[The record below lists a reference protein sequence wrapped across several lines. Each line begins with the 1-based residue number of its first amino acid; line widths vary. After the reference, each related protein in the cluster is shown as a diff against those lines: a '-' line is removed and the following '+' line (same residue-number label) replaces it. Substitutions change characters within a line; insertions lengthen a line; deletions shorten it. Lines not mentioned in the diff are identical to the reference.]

1 MSIAGSAEKRFTKL
15 LNDIAKV
22 GPNKRALRAAHELCA
37 SYPGQPAAWHA
48 LGAVAMECGD
58 FAQARLAFERALVL
72 APDDLDLLSR
82 LGMVLSALGLHDAA
96 VATLERAVAK
106 APSVPQLWNNLGNV
120 RSLRDGKNA
129 GGTSDI
135 DAFRRAIDLDPG
147 FNQAR
152 MNLARALLQRGT
164 IDEAERHWQRCLGDP
179 ACRRDAALGLIE
191 CSVAQARNAQVQTL
205 VREHGAMPELAQDAL
220 FYANYDDALSPGL
233 LAQRHSAWGAKIAQ
247 AGRTRKFAPVN
258 LGGTR
263 GLRIGLLSPD
273 LRRHPVAWFVRPLLE
288 GTAQD
293 ETQLHLYFDAPRG
306 DAISDTLAARAAGWH
321 PVASLD
327 EDDLAAK
334 LRADRIDLLVD
345 LTGHTQGN
353 RLPAFAR
360 RLAPYQ
366 ATWLG
371 YPHST
376 GLRAVDFRLVDAIT
390 DPPGIAEPFNTET
403 LLHIDGCFVC
413 YGPPED
419 APAIFERAADAPIV
433 FGSANNFLKVGPATI
448 ALWADILAAVPQARL
463 LLRYNRLFEHAAA
476 RENVQKLF
484 AARNV
489 DPARLDFR
497 GRSED
502 PFDFYREVDIALDPL
517 NYNGTT
523 TTCETLWMGV
533 PVVTLRGDRHAAR
546 VGASL
551 LTAAGLPQ
559 LVAEDATSCVA
570 LAAQL
575 AAEVGHWRA
584 TRAQMR
590 ATLAHSRLLD
600 AKGFA
605 RSWRA
610 AIDAGLAQRV

>member
-1 MSIAGSAEKRFTKL
+1 MSIAGSAEKRFDKL
-15 LNDIAKV
+15 LKDIAKT
-22 GPNKRALRAAHELCA
+22 GPTKRSLRTAQELCTA
-37 SYPGQPAAWHA
+37 YPGQPAAWHA

-58 FAQARLAFERALVL
+58 FAQARTAFERALGL
-72 APDDLDLLSR
+72 APADLDLASR
-82 LGMVLSALGLHDAA
+82 LGMVLSALGQHDAA
-96 VATLERAVAK
+96 AEMLERAVAK

-120 RSLRDGKNA
+120 RALRDGRTV
-129 GGTSDI
+129 GSMSEI
-135 DAFRRAIDLDPG
+135 DAFRRAIALDPA

-152 MNLARALLQRGT
+152 LNLARALLQRGD
-164 IDEAERHWQRCLGDP
+164 IDEAQRHWLHCLGDP

-191 CSVAQARNAQVQTL
+191 CSVAQARNAQVQAL
-205 VREHGAMPELAQDAL
+205 LREHGSMPEIAQDAL
-220 FYANYDDALSPGL
+220 FYANYDETLSPTA

-247 AGRTRKFAPVN
+247 ATRTRKFGPVN

-263 GLRIGLLSPD
+263 GLRVGLLSPD

-288 GTAQD
+288 GTVQD
-293 ETQLHLYFDAPRG
+293 ETQIHLYFDAPRG
-306 DAISDTLAARAAGWH
+306 DAISETLAARAAGWH
-321 PVASLD
+321 AVANLD

-390 DPPGIAEPFNTET
+390 DPPSIAEPFNTET

-433 FGSANNFLKVGPATI
+433 FGSANNFLKVGPKTI
-448 ALWADILAAVPQARL
+448 ALWAEILAKVPQGRL
-463 LLRYNRLFEHAAA
+463 LLRYNRLFENAAA
-476 RENVQKLF
+476 RANVQALF
-484 AARNV
+484 AAHNI

-502 PFDFYREVDIALDPL
+502 PFAFYREVDIALDPL

-559 LVAEDATSCVA
+559 LVAEDAASYVA
-570 LAAQL
+570 LAAHL
-575 AAEVGHWRA
+575 AEDVGHWRA

-590 ATLAHSRLLD
+590 ATVASSRLLD

>member
-1 MSIAGSAEKRFTKL
+1 MSNAGSAERRFEKL
-15 LNDIAKV
+15 LKDIAKI
-22 GPNKRALRAAHELCA
+22 GPNKRALRAARELCA
-37 SYPGQPAAWHA
+37 AYPGQPAAWHA

-58 FAQARLAFERALVL
+58 FARAREAFEHALVL

-82 LGMVLSALGLHDAA
+82 LGMVLSALGEHDAA
-96 VATLERAVAK
+96 VAALERAVTK

-120 RSLRDGKNA
+120 RALRDGKTA
-129 GGTSDI
+129 TGTLDI
-135 DAFRRAIDLDPG
+135 DAFRRAVELDPG

-152 MNLARALLQRGT
+152 MNLARAVLQRGD
-164 IDEAERHWQRCLGDP
+164 IDEARGHWQRCLDD
-179 ACRRDAALGLIE
+179 RTFKRDAVLGLIE
-191 CSVAQARNAQVQTL
+191 CSVAQAQNAQVQTL
-205 VREHGAMPELAQDAL
+205 VREHDAMPELAQDAL
-220 FYANYDDALSPGL
+220 FYANYDDALSPAA
-233 LAQRHSAWGAKIAQ
+233 LAQRHRAWGAQIAQ
-247 AGRTRKFAPVN
+247 SARTRKFAPVN

-288 GTAQD
+288 AVPD
-293 ETQLHLYFDAPRG
+293 ETQFHLYFDAPRG
-306 DAISDTLAARAAGWH
+306 DAISETLAARAAGWH
-321 PVASLD
+321 PVAGLD

-390 DPPGIAEPFNTET
+390 DPPGIADAFNTET

-413 YGPPED
+413 YGPPQD
-419 APAIFERAADAPIV
+419 APPAFARAADAPLV

-448 ALWADILAAVPQARL
+448 ALWAEILATVPQARL
-463 LLRYNRLFEHAAA
+463 LLRYNRLFENAAA
-476 RENVQKLF
+476 CETVRGLF
-484 AARNV
+484 AAHNI

-559 LVAEDATSCVA
+559 LVAEDAGAYVA

-575 AAEVGHWRA
+575 AEEVGHWRA

-590 ATLAHSRLLD
+590 ATLAGSRLLD
-600 AKGFA
+600 AQRFA

-610 AIDAGLAQRV
+610 AVDAGLAQRV